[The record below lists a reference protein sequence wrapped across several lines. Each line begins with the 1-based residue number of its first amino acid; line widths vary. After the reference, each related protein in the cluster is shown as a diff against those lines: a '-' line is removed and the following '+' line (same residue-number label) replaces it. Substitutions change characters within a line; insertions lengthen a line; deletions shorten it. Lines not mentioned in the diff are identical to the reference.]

1 MTLMQTKAAREQ
13 QFTALAETYK
23 EVIAKVCSVYV
34 SPIASFD
41 DLYQEVL
48 INVWQGLDSFRGEAK
63 VSSWIYR
70 TAINTCLTWHRRNA
84 KHRQD
89 VGLDLIS
96 DIPVDDNSRTEQCR
110 ELYAMIATLEP
121 LEKALVTLWLD
132 EKSYAEISEITGLS
146 KANVATRLHRI
157 REKLIKKANS

>member
-1 MTLMQTKAAREQ
+1 MPTSKNDRERE
-13 QFTALAETYK
+13 FTALAETYK

-34 SPIASFD
+34 SPVASFD

-48 INVWQGLDSFRGEAK
+48 INVWKGIGSFRGEAK

-84 KHRQD
+84 KHNNT
-89 VGLDLIS
+89 VGLDRLAEL
-96 DIPVDDNSRTEQCR
+96 PVDDSSRTEQCR

-121 LEKALVTLWLD
+121 LEKALVMLWLD
-132 EKSYAEISEITGLS
+132 EKPYAEIAAITGLS
-146 KANVATRLHRI
+146 KANVATRLHRV
-157 REKLIKKANS
+157 REKLVKKANS

>member
-1 MTLMQTKAAREQ
+1 MQTKAAREQ

-121 LEKALVTLWLD
+121 LWLD

-157 REKLIKKANS
+157 REKLIEKANS